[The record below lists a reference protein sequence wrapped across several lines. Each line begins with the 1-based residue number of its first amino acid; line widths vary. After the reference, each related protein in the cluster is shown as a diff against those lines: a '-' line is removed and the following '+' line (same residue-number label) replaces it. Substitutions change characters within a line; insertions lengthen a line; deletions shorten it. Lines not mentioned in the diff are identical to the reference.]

1 MSFSFVKKKH
11 NPTQTTQ
18 PQTIQPTES
27 TNLPKPQ
34 ATQQK
39 KGFSFIKKTTAQP
52 QQQQEPPQQSNPAR
66 SLDSLLTD
74 DLLLL
79 SKSKVSEETKNSSQ
93 TKMPIVS
100 AQNEYNEGKNDNNQ
114 INSDVISNLSKEKDN
129 QSITEKKSGKGVSF
143 LKKKKNDSK
152 PQSINLA
159 PSPQQEEKEN
169 QNTSANNLFTNLS
182 EETNSINFQT
192 QQQEEF
198 ELHLSKEG
206 KDLIQDHDQSEDN
219 FSVSSKNKTISKS
232 EFKIEANPKLLY
244 EQINLKKEIDE
255 SPIINRQNSKLN
267 ITKEAVDEQLVKQKN
282 NSKNNYLNYIS
293 NIHCLKLKLKSKNE
307 ELKNLNLEK
316 EKLYKEEQIAI
327 EENDFEK
334 ADHIESSIKEFNNK
348 IININAIVSQCNKE
362 LMENREKELN
372 LMRGAIKEIEE
383 ISENYGK
390 LKSNIED
397 KIETFNNN
405 EMAKHKSENIRLQK
419 MNEKLQFL
427 KSNLDT
433 EKNYIDTEEEK
444 INEVIKGQ
452 SKGIFDDLDNL
463 HQEKELL
470 NEEINKLKRQLEL
483 KENELDQLNA
493 KIESKEIE
501 IDAIKSNFNHEFNKI
516 EIKKKNYSE
525 SLRDYEEQHNNY
537 NKKMEDYNTQDV
549 KYENYLSEM
558 KKQTSQYDNE
568 MSNIQNIITVQQT
581 DINLKQNILQREND
595 IFSLISS
602 YENKIDLIKHKIQKH
617 KEDIQSL
624 NVSNKLMESEI
635 TQIEIRLPAL
645 EEEKKG
651 FVQTKNFKEAGRV
664 SHELK
669 ASLEKKAKNQELIKQ
684 NKTNIELYQKEL
696 TDFENNIK
704 TLESEKEVHERELNI
719 AKYEHLINY
728 LDTLN
733 SYIDENRANGD
744 LIDEIRFTKEEME
757 YLMQFDYIKL
767 KFNEQTNTNTIP
779 TSITPNI
786 LSTPADNIE
795 NSKSNE
801 VSEDHIEETKVKL
814 VKNKIIKLLYLM
826 FIL

>member
-11 NPTQTTQ
+11 NPPQTTP
-18 PQTIQPTES
+18 PQTTPPPES
-27 TNLPKPQ
+27 TNLAKPQ
-34 ATQQK
+34 AAPKK
-39 KGFSFIKKTTAQP
+39 KGFSFIKKTTS
-52 QQQQEPPQQSNPAR
+52 QQQQQQHQEPAQQSNPAP

-79 SKSKVSEETKNSSQ
+79 TKSKAPEETKNASQ
-93 TKMPIVS
+93 SKTAIVTP
-100 AQNEYNEGKNDNNQ
+100 QNENNDGQFLGKIDNNQ
-114 INSDVISNLSKEKDN
+114 LNSDMNSSISKEKDN
-129 QSITEKKSGKGVSF
+129 QSTKEKKSGKGFSF

-152 PQSINLA
+152 PQSINFS
-159 PSPQQEEKEN
+159 PSPQQEEKEK
-169 QNTSANNLFTNLS
+169 QNISGNNLFTNLS
-182 EETNSINFQT
+182 EEATSINFQT

-206 KDLIQDHDQSEDN
+206 KDLTQDHDQSEDN
-219 FSVSSKNKTISKS
+219 FSISSKNKTISKT
-232 EFKIEANPKLLY
+232 EANPKLLY
-244 EQINLKKEIDE
+244 EQINLKKEIEE
-255 SPIINRQNSKLN
+255 SPILNPQNSELN
-267 ITKEAVDEQLVKQKN
+267 ITKEVIDEQLVKQKN

-293 NIHCLKLKLKSKNE
+293 NIHCLKLKLKLKNE
-307 ELKNLNLEK
+307 ELKHLNIEK

-348 IININAIVSQCNKE
+348 IININVIVSQCNKE

-372 LMRGAIKEIEE
+372 LMRGGIKEIEE

-405 EMAKHKSENIRLQK
+405 EMVKHKSENIRLQK

-433 EKNYIDTEEEK
+433 EKSYIDTEEEK

-525 SLRDYEEQHNNY
+525 SLRDYEDQHNNY
-537 NKKMEDYNTQDV
+537 NKKMEDYNAQDM

-558 KKQTSQYDNE
+558 KKQISQYDHE
-568 MSNIQNIITVQQT
+568 MNNIQNIITNQQT

-595 IFSLISS
+595 IFILISS
-602 YENKIDLIKHKIQKH
+602 YEQKIDLIKQKIQKH

-684 NKTNIELYQKEL
+684 NKTNIDLYQKEL
-696 TDFENNIK
+696 TEFENNIK
-704 TLESEKEVHERELNI
+704 NLENEKEIHERELNI
-719 AKYEHLINY
+719 AKYEHLMNY

-767 KFNEQTNTNTIP
+767 KFSEQTNTNNIP
-779 TSITPNI
+779 
-786 LSTPADNIE
+786 LSTTQNIFSTPIEKIE
-795 NSKSNE
+795 NTKSNE
-801 VSEDHIEETKVKL
+801 VSVDHIEETKVKL
-814 VKNKIIKLLYLM
+814 I
-826 FIL
+826 